1 MGAAPY
7 AVFLFKKRS
16 ARLQGMRLLVVL
28 KNAELSILE
37 SAAPAQHMIDL
48 LLGDG
53 KGAGVLRCQD
63 VGHLFLHPCQGGKRK
78 AGAFQSLRPLEI
90 ACFS

>member
-16 ARLQGMRLLVVL
+16 PLLQGICLLVVL
-28 KNAELSILE
+28 KNAELAILK

-48 LLGDG
+48 PLRDG
-53 KGAGVLRCQD
+53 KGAGVLRRQD
-63 VGHLFLHPCQGGKRK
+63 VGHLFLYPCQGGKRK
-78 AGAFQSLRPLEI
+78 AGAFQSLRPFI
-90 ACFS
+90 GFF